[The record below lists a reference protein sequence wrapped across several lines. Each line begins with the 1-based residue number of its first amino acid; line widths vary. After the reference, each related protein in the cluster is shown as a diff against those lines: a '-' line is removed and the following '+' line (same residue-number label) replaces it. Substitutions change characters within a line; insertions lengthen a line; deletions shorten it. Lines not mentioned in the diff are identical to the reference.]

1 MRISFV
7 WGSDKIVRN
16 PRGVNLEFCYFLF
29 DSRDSQGPK
38 DFTMSIIQRRR
49 DSYASRTPRCQGLHQ
64 NNPSYRIPGG
74 RLLK

>member
-29 DSRDSQGPK
+29 DSRDIQGSK
-38 DFTMSIIQRRR
+38 GFKMSAIQRRR

-64 NNPSYRIPGG
+64 NNSSYRIPGG
-74 RLLK
+74 KLLK